1 MPEIRDY
8 SSRAEQQSLVIISA
22 SLRIFFSHIIME
34 ASTGKVAI
42 SSAKGPF
49 TIENILNKNYVESA
63 AQNVGQRLYS
73 KKTVNPFNTSSNY
86 DVSALSERKAE
97 ALEASDTSRK
107 SGGVSLF
114 PSLAS

>member
-1 MPEIRDY
+1 M
-8 SSRAEQQSLVIISA
+8 VIISA
-22 SLRIFFSHIIME
+22 SRRNSFSHIIME
-34 ASTGKVAI
+34 TSTGKVAI

-63 AQNVGQRLYS
+63 AKNVGQGLYS